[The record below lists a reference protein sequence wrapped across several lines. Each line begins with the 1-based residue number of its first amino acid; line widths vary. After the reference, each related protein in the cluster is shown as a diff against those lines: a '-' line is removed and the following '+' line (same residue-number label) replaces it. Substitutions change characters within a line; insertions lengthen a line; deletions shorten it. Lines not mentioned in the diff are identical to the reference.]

1 VRQKYIILLLLTS
14 ALTLLAALI
23 AIATGAAQLTV
34 GEVASILRARLSGID
49 PTALGHTLAASEIV
63 WSIRLPR
70 VLAAILTGAALAAS
84 GAIFQ
89 SLLLSPLAD
98 AYTMGSSSGAA
109 FGAVLGLY
117 LNMLTGMRIST
128 TACAFLM
135 AGLTLLVVLCASRG
149 SSGNHQLIMAGVIV
163 GSIMSAGISFVK
175 VLAGD
180 MIGSVSIFLIGSL
193 ASISLSQLTV
203 LAFVTVSGCILA
215 RLGAYRLNIMTLG
228 DSEARQLGVNASLM
242 RAFFCILATALTAS
256 CVAVCGTIG
265 FVGLIVPHVARSLV
279 GSDNR
284 KVIPLSI
291 TGGALLLLIADTVS
305 RVLLPR
311 ELPVGVMTTLLGG
324 PFFLFLFIRQK
335 RREAR

>member
-1 VRQKYIILLLLTS
+1 MRYKLLLSLL
-14 ALTLLAALI
+14 ALLTLLTALF
-23 AIATGAAQLTV
+23 AIATGAAQLSIM
-34 GEVASILRARLSGID
+34 EVASILRARLWGID
-49 PTALGHTLAASEIV
+49 PTSLGHTLAASEIV

-70 VLAAILTGAALAAS
+70 VLAAVLTGAALAVS

-117 LNMLTGMRIST
+117 LNMLTGLRLST

-135 AGLTLLVVLCASRG
+135 AALTLLAVLAASRG

-163 GSIMSAGISFVK
+163 GSIMSAGISFIK

-193 ASISLSQLTV
+193 ASISLKQLSV
-203 LAFVTVSGCILA
+203 LALVTVSGCILA
-215 RLGAYRLNIMTLG
+215 LLGAYRLNIMTLG
-228 DSEARQLGVNASLM
+228 DSEARQLGLNTALL
-242 RAFFCILATALTAS
+242 RGFFCTLATALTAA

-291 TGGALLLLIADTVS
+291 TGGALLLLVADTVS

-324 PFFLFLFIRQK
+324 PFFMFLFIRQK
-335 RREAR
+335 RKEAR

>member
-1 VRQKYIILLLLTS
+1 MRQKYMLFLFLTS
-14 ALTLLAALI
+14 ALTLLVALI
-23 AIATGAAQLTV
+23 AIATGAAQLSI
-34 GEVASILRARLSGID
+34 GEVASILRARLAGLD
-49 PTALGHTLAASEIV
+49 PASLGHSLAASEIV

-117 LNMLTGMRIST
+117 LNLLAGLKIST

-135 AGLTLLVVLCASRG
+135 AGLTLLIVLAASRG
-149 SSGNHQLIMAGVIV
+149 SAGNHQLIMAGVIV
-163 GSIMSAGISFVK
+163 GSIMSSGISFIK

-193 ASISLSQLTV
+193 ASISMEQLTL
-203 LAFVTVSGCILA
+203 LALVTITGCILA
-215 RLGAYRLNIMTLG
+215 ILGAYRLNIMTLG
-228 DSEARQLGVNASLM
+228 DGEARQLGVNASLM

-291 TGGALLLLIADTVS
+291 AGGALLLLIADTVS

-324 PFFLFLFIRQK
+324 PFFMALFIRQK
-335 RREAR
+335 RREAQ

>member
-1 VRQKYIILLLLTS
+1 MRYRMLLFGSIMLTVV
-14 ALTLLAALI
+14 LMLI
-23 AIATGAAQLTV
+23 AIATGAAQLSV
-34 GEVASILRARLSGID
+34 SDVAGILLARLTGKD
-49 PTALGHTLAASEIV
+49 PTASGYTLAASEIV

-70 VLAAILTGAALAAS
+70 VLAAVLCGCALAVS

-117 LNMLTGMRIST
+117 LNMMFSLRVST
-128 TACAFLM
+128 TATAFLM
-135 AGLTLLVVLCASRG
+135 AAATLAVVLCASHG
-149 SSGNHQLIMAGVIV
+149 ASGRHQLIMAGVIV
-163 GSIMSAGISFVK
+163 GSIMSAGISFLK

-193 ASISLSQLTV
+193 SSISLKQLSV
-203 LAFVTVSGCILA
+203 LAAVTLIGSILA
-215 RLGAYRLNIMTLG
+215 LIGAYRLNIMTLG
-228 DSEARQLGVNASLM
+228 DSEARQLGINTSLM
-242 RAFFCILATALTAS
+242 RMLYCGIATALTAA

-265 FVGLIVPHVARSLV
+265 FIGLIVPHVVRTLA

-284 KVIPLSI
+284 RVIPLCMS
-291 TGGALLLLIADTVS
+291 GGALLLLLADTVS

-324 PFFLFLFIRQK
+324 PFFMWLFIRQ
-335 RREAR
+335 RRKEEM

>member
-1 VRQKYIILLLLTS
+1 MRYRMFFCISAVLLVGLMLVS
-14 ALTLLAALI
+14 
-23 AIATGAAQLTV
+23 IATGAARLSV
-34 GEVASILRARLSGID
+34 GEVADILRLRLMRMN
-49 PTALGHTLAASEIV
+49 PTEAGHSIAASEIV

-70 VLAAILTGAALAAS
+70 VLAAMLCGAALAVS

-117 LNMLTGMRIST
+117 VNMLTGMHIST
-128 TACAFLM
+128 TASAFIM
-135 AGLTLLVVLCASRG
+135 AAVTLLVVLAASG
-149 SSGNHQLIMAGVIV
+149 GASGNHQLIMAGVIV

-193 ASISLSQLTV
+193 ASIDMEQLTV
-203 LAFVTVSGCILA
+203 LAGVTVAGGICA
-215 RLGAYRLNIMTLG
+215 YVGAYRLNIMTLG
-228 DSEARQLGVNASLM
+228 DAEARQLGVDTAKM
-242 RAFFCILATALTAS
+242 RIFFCVIATALTAC

-265 FVGLIVPHVARSLV
+265 FIGLIVPHVVRTLV

-284 KVIPLSI
+284 RVIPLCM
-291 TGGALLLLIADTVS
+291 TGGALLLLGADTVS

-324 PFFLFLFIRQK
+324 PFFLWLFIRQK
-335 RREAR
+335 RKEVS

>member
-1 VRQKYIILLLLTS
+1 MRYKLLLITLS
-14 ALTLLAALI
+14 ALTVLTMLI
-23 AIATGAAQLTV
+23 AIATGAAQLSV
-34 GEVASILRARLSGID
+34 GEVASILRARIMGVD
-49 PTALGHTLAASEIV
+49 PTSLGHTLAASEIV

-70 VLAAILTGAALAAS
+70 VLAAVLTGSALAVS

-89 SLLLSPLAD
+89 SLLMSPLAD

-117 LNMLTGMRIST
+117 LNILTGMNVST
-128 TACAFLM
+128 TAAAFLM
-135 AGLTLLVVLCASRG
+135 AGVTLLTVLAASRG
-149 SSGNHQLIMAGVIV
+149 SSGSHQLIMAGVIV

-193 ASISLSQLTV
+193 ASIDMDQLAILALVTV
-203 LAFVTVSGCILA
+203 TGCLLAFI
-215 RLGAYRLNIMTLG
+215 GAYRLNVMTLG
-228 DSEARQLGVNASLM
+228 DSEARQLGVNTALM
-242 RAFFCILATALTAS
+242 RTLFCALATALTAS

-265 FVGLIVPHVARSLV
+265 FVGLIVPHVARTLV

-284 KVIPLSI
+284 RVIPLSI
-291 TGGALLLLIADTVS
+291 AGGALLLLFADTVS

-324 PFFLFLFIRQK
+324 PFFMYLFIRQK
-335 RREAR
+335 RKEAR

>member
-1 VRQKYIILLLLTS
+1 MKYR
-14 ALTLLAALI
+14 ALI
-23 AIATGAAQLTV
+23 IGCAAATVVMMLVAVSTGAARLGPTDAANILLMRLT
-34 GEVASILRARLSGID
+34 GQD
-49 PTALGHTLAASEIV
+49 PTMAGYTLAESEIV

-70 VLAAILTGAALAAS
+70 VLAAVLCGAGLAVS
-84 GAIFQ
+84 GAVFQ

-117 LNMLTGMRIST
+117 VNMLTGARLST

-135 AGLTLLVVLCASRG
+135 AAVTLAVVLSAARG
-149 SSGNHQLIMAGVIV
+149 SQGNHQLIMAGVIV

-193 ASISLSQLTV
+193 SSIGMGQLGALAVSTIIGCTLSRV
-203 LAFVTVSGCILA
+203 
-215 RLGAYRLNIMTLG
+215 GAYRLNIMMLG
-228 DSEARQLGVNASLM
+228 DGEARQLGVNTGRM
-242 RAFFCILATALTAS
+242 RMLFCAVATMLTAA
-256 CVAVCGTIG
+256 CVAVCGVIG
-265 FVGLIVPHVARSLV
+265 FVGLIVPHAARRLV

-284 KVIPLSI
+284 RVIPLSMI
-291 TGGALLLLIADTVS
+291 GGALLLLSADTVS

-324 PFFLFLFIRQK
+324 PFFMWLFIREK
-335 RREAR
+335 RGKQ

>member
-1 VRQKYIILLLLTS
+1 MRYKFLLLITA
-14 ALTLLAALI
+14 ALTILTALI
-23 AIATGAAQLTV
+23 AIGTGAAQLSI
-34 GEVASILRARLSGID
+34 GEVASILRARLMGLD
-49 PTALGHTLAASEIV
+49 PTALGHSLAASEIV

-70 VLAAILTGAALAAS
+70 VLAAVLTGSALAVS

-89 SLLLSPLAD
+89 SLLMSPLAD

-117 LNMLTGMRIST
+117 LNILTDMDVST
-128 TACAFLM
+128 TAAAFLM
-135 AGLTLLVVLCASRG
+135 AGVTLLTVLAASRG

-163 GSIMSAGISFVK
+163 GSIMSAGISFIK

-193 ASISLSQLTV
+193 ASIGMDQLAV
-203 LAFVTVSGCILA
+203 LACVTSVGCILA
-215 RLGAYRLNIMTLG
+215 LIGAFRLNIMTLG
-228 DSEARQLGVNASLM
+228 ESEARQLGVNTDLM
-242 RAFFCILATALTAS
+242 RGFFCALATALTAS
-256 CVAVCGTIG
+256 CVAVCGSIG
-265 FVGLIVPHVARSLV
+265 FVGLIVPHVARTLV

-284 KVIPLSI
+284 RVIPLSI
-291 TGGALLLLIADTVS
+291 AGGALLLLVADTVS

-324 PFFLFLFIRQK
+324 PFFMYLFIRQK
-335 RREAR
+335 RKEAR

>member
-1 VRQKYIILLLLTS
+1 MRYKLLLAITIS
-14 ALTLLAALI
+14 LTLLTALAAI
-23 AIATGAAQLTV
+23 GTGAAQLSI
-34 GEVASILRARLSGID
+34 GEVASILRARLMGLD
-49 PTALGHTLAASEIV
+49 PASLGHSLAASEIV

-70 VLAAILTGAALAAS
+70 VLAAVLTGSALAVS

-89 SLLLSPLAD
+89 SLLMSPLAD

-117 LNMLTGMRIST
+117 VNILTGMNIST
-128 TACAFLM
+128 TATAFVM
-135 AGLTLLVVLCASRG
+135 AGVTLLTVLAASRG

-163 GSIMSAGISFVK
+163 GSIMSAGISFIK

-193 ASISLSQLTV
+193 ASIGMDQLAI
-203 LAFVTVSGCILA
+203 LAFVTVSGCLLA
-215 RLGAYRLNIMTLG
+215 LIGAFRLNIMTLG
-228 DSEARQLGVNASLM
+228 DSEARQLGVNTGLM
-242 RAFFCILATALTAS
+242 RGFFCALATALTAS
-256 CVAVCGTIG
+256 CVAVCGSIG
-265 FVGLIVPHVARSLV
+265 FIGLIVPHVARTLV

-284 KVIPLSI
+284 RVIPLAI
-291 TGGALLLLIADTVS
+291 AGGALLLLVADTVS

-324 PFFLFLFIRQK
+324 PFFMHLFIRQK
-335 RREAR
+335 RKEAR

>member
-1 VRQKYIILLLLTS
+1 MRYRILMIISAAVMLSLMLWGLT
-14 ALTLLAALI
+14 A
-23 AIATGAAQLTV
+23 GAAQLSPLD
-34 GEVASILRARLSGID
+34 AAQILLIRLRGGD
-49 PTALGHTLAASEIV
+49 PVEAGFTLASSVIV
-63 WSIRLPR
+63 WDIRLPR
-70 VLAAILTGAALAAS
+70 VLAGMLCGAALAVS

-117 LNMLTGMRIST
+117 LSISLGIPVST
-128 TACAFLM
+128 TACAFAM
-135 AGLTLLVVLCASRG
+135 ALVTLLTVLAASKG
-149 SSGNHQLIMAGVIV
+149 ASGTHSLIMAGVIV
-163 GSIMSAGISFVK
+163 GSIMSAGVSFVK

-193 ASISLSQLTV
+193 ASVGKDKLSLLAAVTLTGGIC
-203 LAFVTVSGCILA
+203 AYI
-215 RLGAYRLNIMTLG
+215 GAYRLNIMTLG
-228 DSEARQLGVNASLM
+228 ESEARQLGVNTSAM
-242 RAFFCILATALTAS
+242 RIFYCIVATALTAS

-265 FVGLIVPHVARSLV
+265 FVGLIVPHVARTLI

-284 KVIPLSI
+284 KIIPLCML
-291 TGGALLLLIADTVS
+291 GGALLLLGADTVS

-324 PFFLFLFIRQK
+324 PFFLWLFIRG
-335 RREAR
+335 RRKEAL

>member
-1 VRQKYIILLLLTS
+1 MKYRLLLAGT
-14 ALTLLAALI
+14 AAMTVLVMLI
-23 AIATGAAQLTV
+23 AIATGAAQLSV
-34 GEVASILRARLSGID
+34 GEVAEILITRLTGGD
-49 PTALGHTLAASEIV
+49 PVDKGYTLAASEIV

-70 VLAAILTGAALAAS
+70 VLAAILCGAALAVS

-89 SLLLSPLAD
+89 ALLLSPLAD

-117 LNMLTGMRIST
+117 ISMAAGIRVNTTLT
-128 TACAFLM
+128 AFMM
-135 AGLTLLVVLCASRG
+135 AAVTLAVVLSASRG
-149 SSGNHQLIMAGVIV
+149 ASGRHQLIMAGVIV
-163 GSIMSAGISFVK
+163 GSIMSAGVSFIK

-193 ASISLSQLTV
+193 SSIGMGQLAV
-203 LAFVTVSGCILA
+203 LAAVTIVGCAVAYI
-215 RLGAYRLNIMTLG
+215 GAYRLNIMTLG
-228 DSEARQLGVNASLM
+228 DGEARQLGINTGRTRMV
-242 RAFFCILATALTAS
+242 FCAAATALTAS

-265 FVGLIVPHVARSLV
+265 FIGLIVPHVARTLV
-279 GSDNR
+279 GGDNR

-291 TGGALLLLIADTVS
+291 TGGALLLLAADTVS

-324 PFFLFLFIRQK
+324 PFFLWLFIRQR
-335 RREAR
+335 RREAQ

>member
-1 VRQKYIILLLLTS
+1 MKYRALLSVSLI
-14 ALTLLAALI
+14 TLLMLMLA
-23 AIATGAAQLTV
+23 AIATGAAQLDISD
-34 GEVASILRARLSGID
+34 VASILLMRLTGQD
-49 PTALGHTLAASEIV
+49 PVAAGYTLAASEIV

-70 VLAAILTGAALAAS
+70 VLAAILCGASLAVS
-84 GAIFQ
+84 GAVFQ

-117 LNMLTGMRIST
+117 VNMLTGMHLST

-135 AGLTLLVVLCASRG
+135 AAVTLIIVLTASRG
-149 SSGNHQLIMAGVIV
+149 SEGNHQLIMAGVIV

-193 ASISLSQLTV
+193 SSISLHQLGA
-203 LAFVTVSGCILA
+203 LALAACIGCAISWA
-215 RLGAYRLNIMTLG
+215 GAYRLNIMMLG
-228 DSEARQLGVNASLM
+228 EGEARQLGVNTGRLRM
-242 RAFFCILATALTAS
+242 LFCAVATMLTAA
-256 CVAVCGTIG
+256 CVAVCGVIG
-265 FVGLIVPHVARSLV
+265 FVGLIVPHVARRLT

-284 KVIPLSI
+284 RVIPLSMA
-291 TGGALLLLIADTVS
+291 GGALLLLAADTVS

-324 PFFLFLFIRQK
+324 PFFMWLFIREK
-335 RREAR
+335 RGKKW

>member
-1 VRQKYIILLLLTS
+1 MRYKLLLSLLI
-14 ALTLLAALI
+14 ALTILAILT
-23 AIATGAAQLTV
+23 AIATGAAHLTIPD
-34 GEVASILRARLSGID
+34 VASILRARLFGID
-49 PTALGHTLAASEIV
+49 PTTLGHSLAASEIV

-70 VLAAILTGAALAAS
+70 VLAAVLTGASLAVS

-117 LNMLTGMRIST
+117 LNIITGMNIST
-128 TACAFLM
+128 TASAFVMAAITLM
-135 AGLTLLVVLCASRG
+135 TVLAASRG

-163 GSIMSAGISFVK
+163 GSIMSAGISFIK

-193 ASISLSQLTV
+193 ASISLNQLT
-203 LAFVTVSGCILA
+203 ILA
-215 RLGAYRLNIMTLG
+215 VVSVAGCTLALLGAYRLNIMTLG
-228 DSEARQLGVNASLM
+228 DSEARQLGLNTALL
-242 RAFFCILATALTAS
+242 RALFCTLATALTAA

-265 FVGLIVPHVARSLV
+265 FVGLIVPHVARTLV

-291 TGGALLLLIADTVS
+291 AGGALLLLLADTAS

-324 PFFLFLFIRQK
+324 PFFMFLFIRQK
-335 RREAR
+335 RKEAR

>member
-1 VRQKYIILLLLTS
+1 MRYKLLLFITC
-14 ALTLLAALI
+14 ALTLLTALV
-23 AIATGAAQLTV
+23 AIATGAAQLSV
-34 GEVASILRARLSGID
+34 PEVASILRARIMGVD
-49 PTALGHTLAASEIV
+49 PASLGHTLAASEIV

-70 VLAAILTGAALAAS
+70 VLAAILTGAALAVS
-84 GAIFQ
+84 GAVFQ
-89 SLLLSPLAD
+89 SLLMSPLAD

-117 LNMLTGMRIST
+117 LNILTGVNLST
-128 TACAFLM
+128 TATAFVM
-135 AGLTLLVVLCASRG
+135 AGITLLNVLAASRG

-193 ASISLSQLTV
+193 ASIGMGQLAV
-203 LAFVTVSGCILA
+203 LAAVTITGCIIAL
-215 RLGAYRLNIMTLG
+215 LGAYRLNIMTLG
-228 DSEARQLGVNASLM
+228 DSEARQLGVNTSLM
-242 RAFFCILATALTAS
+242 RALYCALATALTAS

-265 FVGLIVPHVARSLV
+265 FVGLIVPHVARTLV

-284 KVIPLSI
+284 RVIPLSI
-291 TGGALLLLIADTVS
+291 AGGALLLLVADTVS

-324 PFFLFLFIRQK
+324 PFFMYLFIRQK
-335 RREAR
+335 RKEAH

>member
-1 VRQKYIILLLLTS
+1 MLLIVSVVLTVLLM
-14 ALTLLAALI
+14 LVG
-23 AIATGAAQLTV
+23 IATGAAQLTV
-34 GEVASILRARLSGID
+34 GDVAGILFARLTGSD
-49 PTALGHTLAASEIV
+49 PTQMGYTLSASEIV

-70 VLAAILTGAALAAS
+70 VLAAVLCGCALAVS

-89 SLLLSPLAD
+89 SVLLSPLAD

-117 LNMLTGMRIST
+117 LNMLFDLRVST
-128 TACAFLM
+128 TAFAFLM
-135 AGLTLLVVLCASRG
+135 AAASLAVVLCASRG
-149 SSGNHQLIMAGVIV
+149 AAGRHQLIMAGVIV
-163 GSIMSAGISFVK
+163 GSIMSAGISFLK

-193 ASISLSQLTV
+193 SSIGMKQLSV
-203 LAFVTVSGCILA
+203 LAAVTLTGCGIALV
-215 RLGAYRLNIMTLG
+215 GAYRLNIMTLG
-228 DSEARQLGVNASLM
+228 DSEARQLGINTSLM
-242 RAFFCILATALTAS
+242 RMLYCGTAAALTAA

-265 FVGLIVPHVARSLV
+265 FIGLIVPHVVRTLV

-284 KVIPLSI
+284 RVLPLCM
-291 TGGALLLLIADTVS
+291 TGGALLLLLADTVS

-324 PFFLFLFIRQK
+324 PFFMWLFIRQ
-335 RREAR
+335 RRKEEM

>member
-1 VRQKYIILLLLTS
+1 MRYKLLLLITA
-14 ALTLLAALI
+14 ALTILVMLA
-23 AIATGAAQLTV
+23 AIATGAARLTI
-34 GEVASILRARLSGID
+34 GDVASILRARLFGID
-49 PTALGHTLAASEIV
+49 PTTLGHTLAASEIV

-70 VLAAILTGAALAAS
+70 VLAAVLSGAALAVS

-117 LNMLTGMRIST
+117 LNILTGLNIST
-128 TACAFLM
+128 TATAFLM
-135 AGLTLLVVLCASRG
+135 AGVTLLTVLAASRG

-193 ASISLSQLTV
+193 ASISSKQLSI
-203 LAFVTVSGCILA
+203 LAVVTVTGCIAAL
-215 RLGAYRLNIMTLG
+215 LSAYRLNIMTLG
-228 DSEARQLGVNASLM
+228 DGEARQLGVNTALM
-242 RAFFCILATALTAS
+242 RALFCALATALTAS

-265 FVGLIVPHVARSLV
+265 FVGLIVPHVARTLV

-291 TGGALLLLIADTVS
+291 TGGALLLLVADTVS

-324 PFFLFLFIRQK
+324 PFFMYLFIRQK
-335 RREAR
+335 RKEAR

>member
-1 VRQKYIILLLLTS
+1 MRYKLLLSVTLV
-14 ALTLLAALI
+14 LTLLTALI
-23 AIATGAAQLTV
+23 AIGTGAAQLSIM
-34 GEVASILRARLSGID
+34 EVASILRARLMGLD
-49 PTALGHTLAASEIV
+49 PTSLGHTLAASEIV

-70 VLAAILTGAALAAS
+70 VLAAILTGSALAVS

-89 SLLLSPLAD
+89 SLLMSPLAD

-117 LNMLTGMRIST
+117 INLLTGLHVST
-128 TACAFLM
+128 AATAFLM
-135 AGLTLLVVLCASRG
+135 AGVTLLTVLAASRG

-163 GSIMSAGISFVK
+163 GSIMSAGVSFIK

-180 MIGSVSIFLIGSL
+180 LIGSVSIFLIGSL
-193 ASISLSQLTV
+193 ASIGMNQLAV
-203 LAFVTVSGCILA
+203 LAFVTVVGCTLA
-215 RLGAYRLNIMTLG
+215 LLGAFRLNIMTLG
-228 DSEARQLGVNASLM
+228 DSEARQLGLNTALL
-242 RAFFCILATALTAS
+242 RGFFCAVATALTAS
-256 CVAVCGTIG
+256 CVAVCGSIG
-265 FVGLIVPHVARSLV
+265 FVGLIVPHVARTLV

-291 TGGALLLLIADTVS
+291 AGGALLLLLADTVS

-324 PFFLFLFIRQK
+324 PFFMYLFIRQK
-335 RREAR
+335 RKEMR

>member
-1 VRQKYIILLLLTS
+1 MILLTS
-14 ALTLLAALI
+14 AVLTVFVLLAAV
-23 AIATGAAQLTV
+23 ATGAAQLSV
-34 GEVASILRARLSGID
+34 GDVASILWTRLPGGD
-49 PTALGHTLAASEIV
+49 PAALGYSLAASEIV

-70 VLAAILTGAALAAS
+70 VLAAVLGGASLAVS

-89 SLLLSPLAD
+89 SLLMSPLAD

-117 LNMLTGMRIST
+117 LNMLTGLRIST
-128 TACAFLM
+128 TATAFLM
-135 AGLTLLVVLCASRG
+135 AAVTLIVVLLASRG
-149 SSGNHQLIMAGVIV
+149 AAGNHQLIMAGVIV

-193 ASISLSQLTV
+193 SSIGMGQLKV
-203 LAFVTVSGCILA
+203 LAGVAVPCCILA
-215 RLGAYRLNIMTLG
+215 YIGAYQLNIMMLG
-228 DSEARQLGVNASLM
+228 DGEARQLGVNTGRM
-242 RAFFCILATALTAS
+242 RMLFCALATALTAS

-265 FVGLIVPHVARSLV
+265 FVGLIVPHVARTLA

-284 KVIPLSI
+284 RVIPLSI
-291 TGGALLLLIADTVS
+291 TGGALLLLAADTVS

-324 PFFLFLFIRQK
+324 PFFMWLFIRRK
-335 RREAR
+335 REAR

>member
-1 VRQKYIILLLLTS
+1 MRYKLLLSLTI
-14 ALTLLAALI
+14 ALTLLTALI
-23 AIATGAAQLTV
+23 AIGTGAAQLSIM
-34 GEVASILRARLSGID
+34 EVASILRARLMGLD

-70 VLAAILTGAALAAS
+70 VLAAILTGSALAVS

-89 SLLLSPLAD
+89 SLLMSPLAD

-117 LNMLTGMRIST
+117 ISILTGTNIST
-128 TACAFLM
+128 TATAFLM
-135 AGLTLLVVLCASRG
+135 AGVTLLTVLAASRG
-149 SSGNHQLIMAGVIV
+149 SSGNHQLIMAGVIT
-163 GSIMSAGISFVK
+163 GSIMSASVSFIK

-193 ASISLSQLTV
+193 ASIGMEQLAV
-203 LAFVTVSGCILA
+203 LTFVTVIGCILA
-215 RLGAYRLNIMTLG
+215 LLCAFRLNIMTLG
-228 DSEARQLGVNASLM
+228 DSEARQLGLNTALM
-242 RAFFCILATALTAS
+242 RGFFCSLATALTAS
-256 CVAVCGTIG
+256 CVAVCGSIG
-265 FVGLIVPHVARSLV
+265 FVGLIVPHVARTLV

-284 KVIPLSI
+284 RVIPLSI
-291 TGGALLLLIADTVS
+291 AGGALLLLVADTVS

-324 PFFLFLFIRQK
+324 PFFMYLFIRQK
-335 RREAR
+335 RKEMQ

>member
-1 VRQKYIILLLLTS
+1 LRYRLLLLS
-14 ALTLLAALI
+14 VILLTILTMLA
-23 AIATGAAQLTV
+23 AIATGAAQLSV
-34 GEVASILRARLSGID
+34 PEVASILWARTTGID
-49 PTALGHTLAASEIV
+49 PTTLGHSLAASEIV

-70 VLAAILTGAALAAS
+70 VLAAILCGAALAVS
-84 GAIFQ
+84 GTIFQ

-117 LNMLTGMRIST
+117 LNMITGLRVST
-128 TACAFLM
+128 TASAFLM
-135 AGLTLLVVLCASRG
+135 AAVTLSVVLMASRG
-149 SSGNHQLIMAGVIV
+149 GSGNHQLIMAGVIV
-163 GSIMSAGISFVK
+163 GSIMSAGISFIK

-193 ASISLSQLTV
+193 SSISMNQLAVLSS
-203 LAFVTVSGCILA
+203 VTIPCCVIA
-215 RLGAYRLNIMTLG
+215 MAGAYRLNIMMLG
-228 DSEARQLGVNASLM
+228 DSEARQLGVHTGRM
-242 RAFFCILATALTAS
+242 RILYCSIATALTAS

-265 FVGLIVPHVARSLV
+265 FIGLIVPHVARTLV

-284 KVIPLSI
+284 RVLPLSI
-291 TGGALLLLIADTVS
+291 AGGALLLLCADTVS

-324 PFFLFLFIRQK
+324 PFFMWLFIRQK
-335 RREAR
+335 KAVQ

>member
-1 VRQKYIILLLLTS
+1 LRYRLLLTGS
-14 ALTLLAALI
+14 IALTILIMLA
-23 AIATGAAQLTV
+23 AIATGAAQLAV
-34 GEVASILRARLSGID
+34 PDVASILWARLTCVD
-49 PTALGHTLAASEIV
+49 PTSLGHTLAASEIV

-70 VLAAILTGAALAAS
+70 VLAAILSGAALAVS

-89 SLLLSPLAD
+89 SLLHSPLAD

-117 LNMLTGMRIST
+117 LNMLTGLRTST
-128 TACAFLM
+128 TLTAFLM
-135 AGLTLLVVLCASRG
+135 AGVTLAVVLMASRG
-149 SSGNHQLIMAGVIV
+149 AAGNHQLVMAGVIT
-163 GSIMSAGISFVK
+163 GSIMSAGISFIK

-193 ASISLSQLTV
+193 SSISMNQLTV
-203 LAFVTVSGCILA
+203 LASVAVPGCALA
-215 RLGAYRLNIMTLG
+215 LIGAYRLNIMMLG
-228 DSEARQLGVNASLM
+228 DSEARQLGVNTGRM
-242 RAFFCILATALTAS
+242 RMLFCALATALTAS

-265 FVGLIVPHVARSLV
+265 FIGLIVPHVARTLT

-284 KVIPLSI
+284 RVIPLSI
-291 TGGALLLLIADTVS
+291 TGGALLLLLADTVS

-324 PFFLFLFIRQK
+324 PFFMWLFIHQRK
-335 RREAR
+335 EAR

>member
-1 VRQKYIILLLLTS
+1 MRYRLLLLGS
-14 ALTLLAALI
+14 ILLTVLLMLT
-23 AIATGAAQLTV
+23 AIATGAAQLSV
-34 GEVASILRARLSGID
+34 GEVAEILLARLTGRD
-49 PTALGHTLAASEIV
+49 PTSLGHTLAASEIV

-70 VLAAILTGAALAAS
+70 VLAAVLCGCSLAVS

-89 SLLLSPLAD
+89 SILLSPLAD

-117 LNMLTGMRIST
+117 LNMLFDLRIST
-128 TACAFLM
+128 TATAFLM
-135 AGLTLLVVLCASRG
+135 AALSLAVVLCASRG
-149 SSGNHQLIMAGVIV
+149 ASGRHQLIMAGVIM
-163 GSIMSAGISFVK
+163 GSIMSAGISFLK

-193 ASISLSQLTV
+193 SSLSLKQLSV
-203 LAFVTVSGCILA
+203 LAAVTLIGCALA
-215 RLGAYRLNIMTLG
+215 LIGAYR
-228 DSEARQLGVNASLM
+228 SEARQLGVNTSLM
-242 RAFFCILATALTAS
+242 RMLYCGIAAALTAA

-265 FVGLIVPHVARSLV
+265 FIGLIVPHVVRTIT

-284 KVIPLSI
+284 RVIPLSM
-291 TGGALLLLIADTVS
+291 TGGALLLLLADTVS

-324 PFFLFLFIRQK
+324 PFFMWLFIRQR
-335 RREAR
+335 RREEM

>member
-1 VRQKYIILLLLTS
+1 MRYKLLLSVTL
-14 ALTLLAALI
+14 ALTLLTALAAI
-23 AIATGAAQLTV
+23 GTGAAQLSI
-34 GEVASILRARLSGID
+34 GEVASILRARLMGLD
-49 PTALGHTLAASEIV
+49 PAAFGHSLAASEIV

-70 VLAAILTGAALAAS
+70 VLAAILTGSALAVS

-89 SLLLSPLAD
+89 SLLMSPLAD

-117 LNMLTGMRIST
+117 INILTGMNIST
-128 TACAFLM
+128 TATAFVM
-135 AGLTLLVVLCASRG
+135 AGVTLLTVLAASRG

-193 ASISLSQLTV
+193 ASIGMDRLAI
-203 LAFVTVSGCILA
+203 LAFVTVIGCVLA
-215 RLGAYRLNIMTLG
+215 LFGAFRLNIMTLG
-228 DSEARQLGVNASLM
+228 DSEARQLGVNTSLM
-242 RAFFCILATALTAS
+242 RGFFCALATALTAS
-256 CVAVCGTIG
+256 CVAVCGSIG
-265 FVGLIVPHVARSLV
+265 FVGLIVPHVARTLV

-284 KVIPLSI
+284 RVIPLSI
-291 TGGALLLLIADTVS
+291 AGGALLLLVADTVS

-324 PFFLFLFIRQK
+324 PFFMYLFIRQK
-335 RREAR
+335 RKEAR